1 LARTEVDAWLRRS
14 LDPVVMRIR
23 EHKKL
28 LETRIENIKQVHANL
43 DNLQSRTIALKSQ
56 QTALALQQQSINVI
70 MQQLSDIGVCATSS
84 A

>member
-1 LARTEVDAWLRRS
+1 
-14 LDPVVMRIR
+14 MRVR

-56 QTALALQQQSINVI
+56 QTSLALQQQSINTIV
-70 MQQLSDIGVCATSS
+70 QQLSDAGVCSVTSTRM
-84 A
+84 